1 MAALPQH
8 KALGASGVIMDK
20 TGMATTLKVT
30 AGTNDLQVDLGI
42 WFPMANPFYFGS
54 LLCSGTSIYGKALPN
69 YVVQGM
75 VHKREERYTQ
85 AYYTRP
91 ADTPM
96 WLTPEN
102 STLGTPDM
110 SPDTFVFDYYHEGRD
125 SLTSSQDSSPQMST
139 TPLPIAHAI
148 ALSLFPPASPTP
160 SLNPQAT
167 SFQPMTTTTQQPSP
181 PPPPPPPRLIATLPP
196 TSLER
201 STAYRGDLADPLNNS
216 ADIPESAS
224 VGLWIDRLP
233 ARCTPA
239 DVLGRIR
246 GCGRVFALHI
256 NPPRDGVV
264 ATSAAK
270 LSFWTV
276 AGKERFLVLVER
288 GEFVFESSNSSSNG
302 RRQRSRHYYR
312 PRVVHSAIR
321 VPERDPA
328 ARSSRVVHVAGPAAV
343 VNRAYLEALFA
354 AHLTWTLECVV
365 DHGGEISRSR
375 SRRRRASKKKRGGDD
390 DDENKKK
397 DEEEEEEEEEEE
409 VEEIAWLE
417 YRFSSYRAQAARAWQ
432 LLSAIKR
439 GEEEEPRVSER
450 ERDVLKKVEFWWGA
464 DPCA

>member
-8 KALGASGVIMDK
+8 KVFGASGVTMDK
-20 TGMATTLKVT
+20 TGMATALKAT
-30 AGTNDLQVDLGI
+30 TGTSDLQVDLSI
-42 WFPMANPFYFGS
+42 WFPMTHPFYFGS

-85 AYYTRP
+85 AYYP
-91 ADTPM
+91 KAADIPM

-102 STLGTPDM
+102 STLRTPNM
-110 SPDTFVFDYYHEGRD
+110 SPDTFVFDYYNEGRD
-125 SLTSSQDSSPQMST
+125 SLTSSQYSSPQMST

-148 ALSLFPPASPTP
+148 ALSILSPTSPNP

-167 SFQPMTTTTQQPSP
+167 SFQPMPTTQKQPSP
-181 PPPPPPPRLIATLPP
+181 PLPPRLIATLPP

-216 ADIPESAS
+216 ADIPDSAS

-256 NPPRDGVV
+256 NPPKDGVV

-276 AGKERFLVLVER
+276 AGKERFLALVDR
-288 GEFVFESSNSSSNG
+288 GEFVFPSSSNSNGNSSGSSNSNWRGGGG
-302 RRQRSRHYYR
+302 RQIRQHYYR

-321 VPERDPA
+321 VPGRDPA
-328 ARSSRVVHVAGPAAV
+328 LRSSRVVHVAGPAQV

-354 AHLTWTLECVV
+354 AHRLTWTLECVV
-365 DHGGEISRSR
+365 DHGGEINCASS
-375 SRRRRASKKKRGGDD
+375 SSKKTGEKI
-390 DDENKKK
+390 EEQ
-397 DEEEEEEEEEEE
+397 DEEEDEQ
-409 VEEIAWLE
+409 IAWLE

-450 ERDVLKKVEFWWGA
+450 ERHALKKAEMWWGA